1 MKKIIVL
8 LFLVTLI
15 QMSYAQDFKKVQNKL
30 LLQKYESAKDEYEEV
45 IAKKGALAKTAEG
58 VYLKAVI
65 YDGLSKNYNLSKKYP
80 NAYDIMHSS
89 IDEYMKLDASYMESE
104 LYGRDPFFTIYLKSF
119 KDGVADFSDKDWKK
133 AAEHFDI
140 AVKFSDLIFS
150 RGWSNSKQKFDTTS
164 LMYAGYAHQNAGNKT
179 TCAAYYK
186 RLVDAKINSNELIDA
201 YRYLLIYYIDTKDKS
216 AFDKYYKITQ
226 EAYPAENWLEYK
238 TDYIDKET
246 STEEKFS
253 TQTNTEEKSQEAIW
267 SLRDFIRNWSCVP
280 YVKGSLKENLE
291 VFLQDG
297 KLILKQNYSTNDVN
311 ILGFP
316 EYTKT
321 IIDLILVNSI
331 SFEENDKGCA
341 GIAIKTKKNGIQL
354 INKYVNNKS
363 EVPHPKEA
371 NIREQFGWVD
381 AGIRINKNEYFQER
395 VSKVIETLRLIT
407 ILNGNHL
414 LEGEIVEIN
423 TKNSTSNVIKMKSI
437 GGVSV
442 IPCKVNGLN
451 LNFIFDT
458 GASNVSIS
466 MTEATFMLK
475 NGYLSLNDIIGSN
488 KFSDANGN
496 ISEGVIINLKEIEIG
511 GVKLFNV
518 IASVVKNDKAPLLLG
533 QSAIKKLGQIKFD
546 LKENTITIL
555 SGVSSNSPS
564 KKN

>member
-1 MKKIIVL
+1 M
-8 LFLVTLI
+8 
-15 QMSYAQDFKKVQNKL
+15 
-30 LLQKYESAKDEYEEV
+30 
-45 IAKKGALAKTAEG
+45 
-58 VYLKAVI
+58 
-65 YDGLSKNYNLSKKYP
+65 
-80 NAYDIMHSS
+80 
-89 IDEYMKLDASYMESE
+89 
-104 LYGRDPFFTIYLKSF
+104 
-119 KDGVADFSDKDWKK
+119 
-133 AAEHFDI
+133 
-140 AVKFSDLIFS
+140 
-150 RGWSNSKQKFDTTS
+150 
-164 LMYAGYAHQNAGNKT
+164 
-179 TCAAYYK
+179 
-186 RLVDAKINSNELIDA
+186 
-201 YRYLLIYYIDTKDKS
+201 
-216 AFDKYYKITQ
+216 
-226 EAYPAENWLEYK
+226 
-238 TDYIDKET
+238 
-246 STEEKFS
+246 
-253 TQTNTEEKSQEAIW
+253 
-267 SLRDFIRNWSCVP
+267 
-280 YVKGSLKENLE
+280 
-291 VFLQDG
+291 
-297 KLILKQNYSTNDVN
+297 
-311 ILGFP
+311 
-316 EYTKT
+316 
-321 IIDLILVNSI
+321 NSI

-555 SGVSSNSPS
+555 SGVSSNSSS